1 MLPSPALPHGLSRR
15 MLPIHIL
22 PIPPTPTVFDQRVVD
37 VGAIHREHI
46 SKGAPIL
53 VLAVGIERDIFPEDQ
68 N

>member
-1 MLPSPALPHGLSRR
+1 

>member
-1 MLPSPALPHGLSRR
+1 

-37 VGAIHREHI
+37 VSAIHQEHI

-68 N
+68 S